1 MNGPRA
7 VCAKLV
13 LSSPPKAIKDTCVPI
28 EADKKD
34 PPIPGAL
41 WVLSIVKTVFKVAI
55 TSWTC

>member
-1 MNGPRA
+1 